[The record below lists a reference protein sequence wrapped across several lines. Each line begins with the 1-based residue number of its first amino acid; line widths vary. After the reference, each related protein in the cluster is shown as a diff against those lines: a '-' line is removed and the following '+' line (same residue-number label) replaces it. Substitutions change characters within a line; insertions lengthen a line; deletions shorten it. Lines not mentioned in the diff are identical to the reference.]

1 MSRRSTRD
9 SFPARVDRAAIAEV
23 ELAASP
29 WATPALAAVLRS
41 VHVSLT
47 LR

>member
-1 MSRRSTRD
+1 MSQRSTRD
-9 SFPARVDRAAIAEV
+9 SFPARVDRAAVAEV
-23 ELAASP
+23 ELAASL
-29 WATPALAAVLRS
+29 WATPALVAVLRS